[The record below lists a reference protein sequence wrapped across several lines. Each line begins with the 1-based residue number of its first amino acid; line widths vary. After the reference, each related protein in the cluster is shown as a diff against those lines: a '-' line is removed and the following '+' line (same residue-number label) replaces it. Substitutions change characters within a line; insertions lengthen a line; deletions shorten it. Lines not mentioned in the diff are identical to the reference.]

1 MANHAPPKTED
12 ASYQTRGKIPKK
24 LFNSSGPV
32 NSPKAEVNIPS
43 NLFPRKLRQMYQ
55 TKLEHRFL
63 ERKEDPRKYYKF
75 LTDHD
80 RLIGEEVLRRG
91 ILESR
96 LSTTW
101 LNDLMKEWKKYIQN
115 FAQD

>member
-12 ASYQTRGKIPKK
+12 ASYQTRGNPNKMNNMP
-24 LFNSSGPV
+24 LNM
-32 NSPKAEVNIPS
+32 E
-43 NLFPRKLRQMYQ
+43 RRTDM
-55 TKLEHRFL
+55 RFYRGAI

>member
-12 ASYQTRGKIPKK
+12 ASYQTR
-24 LFNSSGPV
+24 
-32 NSPKAEVNIPS
+32 
-43 NLFPRKLRQMYQ
+43 
-55 TKLEHRFL
+55 